1 MRRLICAFAL
11 FSLSLNASWKEHLE
25 SKKSVINES
34 AYRLLT
40 AQHELH
46 VKNDAPKIVDPR
58 VKTIPIIESNEPL
71 VDVNASNHARISML
85 PNPTH
90 PFASADCNSG
100 FTASSKIRRSVFVK
114 LQGLV
119 NQLDTLA
126 PHFGYQAGQ
135 IHIKVFEGLRDLK
148 TQEMLFTNKAH
159 EIQQANPSMSEEEA
173 FAETCKW
180 VSPVRNNIPVHSTGA
195 AVDIRLWDIKNNQ
208 FIDMGPFGVIW
219 GKNTTAPTFSADLTE
234 EQINNR
240 LLLLA
245 AAAQAGLVNYTYE
258 WWHFSH
264 GDRYASFWQEAD
276 ASKRSAIYDAVK
288 NSKL

>member
-1 MRRLICAFAL
+1 MKLSSYFLVLFTTLSAFG
-11 FSLSLNASWKEHLE
+11 NWKDHIE
-25 SKKSVINES
+25 SKKSVMREP
-34 AYRLLT
+34 AYCLLT
-40 AQHELH
+40 AQHEAH

-58 VKTIPIIESNEPL
+58 VKTIPIVESDEPL

-90 PFASADCNSG
+90 PFASPDCNSG
-100 FTASSKIRRSVFVK
+100 FTASSKIRHSVFVK

-119 NQLDTLA
+119 NQLDDLA
-126 PHFGYQAGQ
+126 PHFGYDAGQ

-148 TQEMLFTNKAH
+148 TQETLFNNKAH
-159 EIQQANPSMSEEEA
+159 EIQQANPSMSEEDV

-195 AVDIRLWDIKNNQ
+195 AIDIRLWDTKNNQ
-208 FIDMGPFGVIW
+208 FIDMGSFGVIW
-219 GKNTTAPTFSADLTE
+219 GKNTIAPTFSADLST

-245 AAAQAGLVNYTYE
+245 SAAQAGLVNYTYE

-276 ASKRSAIYDAVK
+276 AGKRMAIYDAVK
-288 NSKL
+288 N